1 MKPFGSE
8 NFRAVWHS
16 SCYNALYQPAKPTSR
31 HITHNDRI
39 APTKW
44 LQENMN
50 GIILHQQSLELMLQ
64 ATTQVDH
71 PTQSLNP
78 CNLDLP
84 PSPPPLSS
92 PPLFPYPKS
101 YLYFILHRYS
111 SSFYLT
117 VSFCA
122 LECPWSSSEVSV
134 RVFHA

>member
-39 APTKW
+39 TPTKW
-44 LQENMN
+44 LQENIT
-50 GIILHQQSLELMLQ
+50 GIVLRQQALELMLQ

-84 PSPPPLSS
+84 PSPPPLSHL
-92 PPLFPYPKS
+92 LFFHIRNHTYTLFYIDILLHS
-101 YLYFILHRYS
+101 TSLYLAMVIIGSIS
-111 SSFYLT
+111 SCLLC
-117 VSFCA
+117 VN
-122 LECPWSSSEVSV
+122 
-134 RVFHA
+134 